1 MTDPYEVLGVP
12 RDASEDEITKAYRK
26 LVKKYHPDLNP
37 GDETAQ
43 RKMREI
49 NQAYDMIK
57 KGAGS
62 GAGYQGQYAGGSGSS
77 ASPLDSA
84 EAYIMSGMY
93 EQALYILQNIQD
105 HSARWHYLSAMA
117 FSQAGYAV
125 TALQHAQ
132 MAVRLEPSNAKY
144 QALLQRLSIGQSQ
157 YYQRRVV
164 VSPAGGFAR
173 LFIAIILARLCCCF
187 CR

>member
-1 MTDPYEVLGVP
+1 MMDPYKVLGVSP
-12 RDASEDEITKAYRK
+12 NASEEEITKAYRR

-43 RKMREI
+43 ERMREI

-57 KGAGS
+57 KDTGYGA
-62 GAGYQGQYAGGSGSS
+62 ASGSQYGRRPDS
-77 ASPLDSA
+77 SVSPLDLA
-84 EAYIMSGMY
+84 ESYLASGMY

-105 HSARWHYLSAMA
+105 HNARWHFLSAIA
-117 FSQAGYAV
+117 FSQAGYGV

-132 MAVRLEPSNAKY
+132 IAVQLEPQNIKY
-144 QALLQRLSIGQSQ
+144 RQLLEKLKIGQTA

-164 VSPAGGFAR
+164 VTPAGGFAR
-173 LFIAIILARLCCCF
+173 LMIAMILARLCCCF